1 MSWYSDYET
10 GAGYARARTDRALK
24 LKREEEDRVYQAE
37 IRKNQLQKLKEA
49 QEQADLIKAKQTD
62 QFNLARSLQ
71 IGANPL
77 PVAGVVAEGPA
88 GQYVTDTSTTGEI
101 EEIAVDVPAGLAEVY
116 TTPGAYEKLETDYTT
131 AVTERDTTYED
142 ALAALKAK
150 QAEVEEL
157 GGVEALEKKIAELEG
172 VAKKLAEGPT
182 AVGAETKK
190 GAQKQLLTEA
200 GIDVSL
206 GANFN
211 RNGATSGA
219 IKVWEAKTG
228 KKFADAVKERM
239 ASGGTISDDAQT
251 AHNEAVTENTNFLT
265 EYKTLL
271 DAASGKEKDML
282 KKYEADLKKLKE
294 EKDKA
299 TDKLDL
305 DEIARL
311 EKEIKNSPVN
321 KMLNRNQFGRDI
333 KKILLQ
339 RDSLVA
345 QFETYSSGDAP
356 DLERALI
363 IQNDIAIL
371 DSQLWVE
378 MLEQGIT
385 DIVLGKSPDIIE
397 TVMSEFWGADVK
409 IQKRDDVGDKGK
421 PRWHIYADGKLVKS
435 PTNEMYWSQAELEKE
450 TQKEV
455 SDAYAATVAAAD
467 AALNE
472 KLLEGIVTPD
482 DVLDHTMTYLGIIAG
497 LQSAEF
503 IKALE
508 VQSTIKHS
516 TPDAENNMIISVGGK
531 FFRFLADPDEDADGN
546 KPKQLTEITDL
557 SEAMEL
563 NLLKAMAS
571 GASLESVEAILSK
584 VPGLQ

>member
-62 QFNLARSLQ
+62 QFALARSLQ

-88 GQYVTDTSTTGEI
+88 GQYVTDTSTTSEI
-101 EEIAVDVPAGLAEVY
+101 DEIADAPAGLAEVY
-116 TTPGAYEKLETDYTT
+116 TTPGDYAKLETDYTA
-131 AVTERDTTYED
+131 AVTERDTTYEE

-150 QAEVEEL
+150 QAEVDEM
-157 GGVEALEKKIAELEG
+157 GGVEALEKQVAELEKE
-172 VAKKLAEGPT
+172 AERLA
-182 AVGAETKK
+182 AGATGK
-190 GAQKQLLTEA
+190 GLDANTIGLQLLDEQNLT
-200 GIDVSL
+200 GK
-206 GANFN
+206 GN
-211 RNGATSGA
+211 RNRLGPSENG
-219 IKVWEAKTG
+219 IKAWEKATG
-228 KKFADAVKERM
+228 KVFADEVKKRM
-239 ASGGTISDDAQT
+239 AESSEPTEVEEESHA
-251 AHNEAVTENTNFLT
+251 AAVTGNTKYLT
-265 EYKTLL
+265 EIKTLIE
-271 DAASGKEKDML
+271 AASGKEKDIL
-282 KKYEADLKKLKE
+282 EKYEADMKKLGE
-294 EKDKA
+294 EKAKAIDKIDEA
-299 TDKLDL
+299 
-305 DEIARL
+305 EIARL

-333 KKILLQ
+333 QKVLLQ

-356 DLERALI
+356 DLEKALI

-397 TVMSEFWGADVK
+397 TVMSEFLAADVK

-421 PRWHIYADGKLVKS
+421 TRWHIYADGKLLKS
-435 PTNEMYWSQAELEKE
+435 PTNEMYWSQAQLEKE
-450 TQKEV
+450 TQMEV
-455 SDAYAATVAAAD
+455 SDAFAQVVREAD
-467 AALNE
+467 KELKD
-472 KLLEGIVTPD
+472 KLLEGMVTES

-516 TPDAENNMIISVGGK
+516 TPDANNNMIISVGGK

>member
-1 MSWYSDYET
+1 MATWYEDYES
-10 GAGYARARTDRALK
+10 GANIARARTDRALQ
-24 LKREEEDRVYQAE
+24 LKRDEEDRVYQAE

-88 GQYVTDTSTTGEI
+88 GQYVTDTSTTSEI
-101 EEIAVDVPAGLAEVY
+101 DEIADAPAGLAEVY

-131 AVTERDTTYED
+131 AVTERDTTYEE
-142 ALAALKAK
+142 AYAALKAK

-172 VAKKLAEGPT
+172 EAKKLAEGPT
-182 AVGAETKK
+182 GKGLDANKVGSQILNEQGLRGKPYQNK
-190 GAQKQLLTEA
+190 LGPTEQ
-200 GIDVSL
+200 GI
-206 GANFN
+206 
-211 RNGATSGA
+211 R
-219 IKVWEAKTG
+219 KWEEKTG
-228 KKFADAVKERM
+228 KVFADELKKRM
-239 ASGGTISDDAQT
+239 ASGVTITDDAQT
-251 AHNEAVTENTNFLT
+251 AHDKAVTENTDFLT

-271 DAASGKEKDML
+271 EAASGDKEDML
-282 KKYEADLKKLKE
+282 KKYKADLKKLKE

-305 DEIARL
+305 AEIARL
-311 EKEIKNSPVN
+311 EEEIKGNYVHRL
-321 KMLNRNQFGRDI
+321 LNRNQFGRDI
-333 KKILLQ
+333 KKILLE

-356 DLERALI
+356 DLEKALI

-385 DIVLGKSPDIIE
+385 DIVLGKSPEIIE
-397 TVMSEFWGADVK
+397 SVMSEFLGATVR
-409 IQKRDDVGDKGK
+409 IQKRDDKGDKGK
-421 PRWHIYADGKLVKS
+421 PRWHIYADGKLLKS
-435 PTNEMYWSQAELEKE
+435 PTNEMYWSQAQLETE
-450 TQKEV
+450 TQREV
-455 SDAYAATVAAAD
+455 SDAFDATVRAAE

-472 KLLEGIVTPD
+472 KLLEGMVTEAD
-482 DVLDHTMTYLGIIAG
+482 LLEHTMTYLGVIAD
-497 LQSAEF
+497 LQSKEF
-503 IKALE
+503 IERMKSQTL
-508 VQSTIKHS
+508 IKYS
-516 TPDAENNMIISVGGK
+516 TPDANNNMIINVGGK
-531 FFRFLADPDEDADGN
+531 FFRYLADPASHADAEGN

-557 SEAMEL
+557 SEAAEL

-571 GASLESVEAILSK
+571 GASTESAEAIISK
-584 VPGLQ
+584 VAGLQ